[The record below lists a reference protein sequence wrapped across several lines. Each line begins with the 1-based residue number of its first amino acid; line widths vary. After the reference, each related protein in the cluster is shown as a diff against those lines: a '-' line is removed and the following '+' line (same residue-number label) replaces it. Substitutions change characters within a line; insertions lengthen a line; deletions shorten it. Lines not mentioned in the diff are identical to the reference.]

1 MKVKNQPIY
10 THNMGLTE
18 SEFLRREFSLTLTEL
33 SGPVEKK
40 IIESSLFHVATTD
53 PLELES
59 LLQDCRTKSAVIFFF
74 GNETYDIPQ
83 AQWLNKYNN
92 KIKFAFIYNLPIKT
106 PFIITLK
113 CLMGA
118 IKDGGL
124 LFWEGERNLLRNFKN
139 GIDLMKRTR
148 ELTLNFPYLDF
159 PQGYSQRFVSEI
171 KLAGIDIGESSILDH
186 APLIISDKNKKISFT
201 GQSGSWCR
209 ELAIRVLTKIDIE
222 FVPTYTHGW
231 GGLNQGKLTSYVD
244 SLIRS
249 EFTLTPPG
257 NLTNRTYRYLESLI
271 FNSVPIMP
279 PSTLQDPHLWGAW
292 SESIKPM
299 YFSWKGQINR
309 ALKLSSDEREII
321 VFTALLEEKRK
332 VKKINAILGNIDKY
346 SEPLSS

>member
-1 MKVKNQPIY
+1 
-10 THNMGLTE
+10 MGLSE
-18 SEFLRREFSLTLTEL
+18 SEFLRREFSLSLAEL
-33 SGPVEKK
+33 SRSVEKK
-40 IIESSLFHVATTD
+40 ISESSLFYVATTN
-53 PLELES
+53 PLELKS
-59 LLQDCRTKSAVIFFF
+59 LLQNCRTKSAVIFFF

-83 AQWLNKYNN
+83 TQWLNRYSN
-92 KIKFAFIYNLPIKT
+92 KIKIAFIYNLPTKT
-106 PFIITLK
+106 SFIISLR

-124 LFWEGERNLLRNFKN
+124 LFWKGERNLLRNFKN

-148 ELTLNFPYLDF
+148 KLTLNFPYHDF

-171 KLAGIDIGESSILDH
+171 KLAGIDIGESSILEN

-209 ELAIRVLTKIDIE
+209 ELAIRVLTKIDMK
-222 FVPTYTHGW
+222 FVPRYTQGW
-231 GGLNQGKLTSYVD
+231 GGLNQGKLTTYVD
-244 SLIRS
+244 SLIQS

-271 FNSVPIMP
+271 FNSVPITP
-279 PSTLQDPHLWGAW
+279 PSTLQDPHLWGTW
-292 SESIKPM
+292 SESFKPK

-309 ALKLSSDEREII
+309 ALKLSSDEREKI

-332 VKKINAILGNIDKY
+332 IENIKAILEDIDKF
-346 SEPLSS
+346 SEPIAP